1 MNSLD
6 TNVLV
11 YAANADCAEHAR
23 ARAVVD
29 RMLAEPSAWLVSD
42 QVLWEFYVALRN
54 PRILSKPCGAVKAA
68 DMVEFIRSRSGVAHV
83 TYEPDNFSRVLASLR
98 QPSFPYQRTHD
109 TVLAVTL
116 RHHGVETF
124 YTRNTRDFADAGFRR
139 LVNPIDGD
147 DAD

>member
-1 MNSLD
+1 VNSLD

-29 RMLAEPSAWLVSD
+29 RMLAEPAAWVVAD

-54 PRILSKPCGAVKAA
+54 PRILSKPCGAAKAA
-68 DMVEFIRSRSGVAHV
+68 DMVEFIRKRSGVAHV
-83 TYEPDNFSRVLASLR
+83 AYEPDSFDRVLASLR
-98 QPSFPYQRTHD
+98 RPAFPYQRAHD

-124 YTRNTRDFADAGFRR
+124 YTRNTKDFVDAGFRR